1 VQGFFV
7 ATPGLTAITGSPA
20 PAAPS
25 GHPSGY

>member
-7 ATPGLTAITGSPA
+7 ATPGLTPITGSPA

-25 GHPSGY
+25 NPYGY